1 MNAVKIKNN
10 VSEHLEVLKRN
21 EVRLLLAMSELQ
33 LKYLFHV
40 LKNGEETDF
49 EKVLRGYTT
58 IVSRMKSIPGFE
70 ENNEEWQSAL
80 ASVRELLNTSAD
92 MGCFSADAMN
102 ILSPFLSLAGMMPEV
117 KHEWFGCF
125 CYNYVPERRH
135 IYLHFRNACVP
146 ESPFVAIGDRF
157 KELGMIVKDI
167 QNKELKP
174 ETIGCDSWLNELEVF
189 QSFFP
194 PGYSD
199 SFVVSPPDSK
209 AGYGWWGQF
218 VGKDGR
224 FNTSK
229 AARFE
234 KEMKFQYR
242 RMITKC
248 SYESFVRNIEDKLRK
263 R

>member
-40 LKNGEETDF
+40 LKKGEETDF

-80 ASVRELLNTSAD
+80 ASIRELLNTSVD

-125 CYNYVPERRH
+125 CYNYNPERKH
-135 IYLHFRNACVP
+135 IYLHFQNACVP
-146 ESPFVAIGDRF
+146 ESPFSVMSGRF
-157 KELGMIVKDI
+157 RELAMLINDI
-167 QNKELKP
+167 KLKGFGP
-174 ETIGCDSWLNELEVF
+174 ETVGCDSWINELEVF
-189 QSFFP
+189 QRFFP
-194 PGYSD
+194 PCYAD
-199 SFVVSPPDSK
+199 SFIVSPPDSK
-209 AGYGWWGQF
+209 SGYGWWGQF
-218 VGKDGR
+218 VGKDGH
-224 FNTSK
+224 FNRKK
-229 AARFE
+229 AEQFE
-234 KEMKFQYR
+234 KTMEFQYK
-242 RMITKC
+242 RMITTC
-248 SYESFVRNIEDKLRK
+248 SYESFVRHIEDSLRES
-263 R
+263 